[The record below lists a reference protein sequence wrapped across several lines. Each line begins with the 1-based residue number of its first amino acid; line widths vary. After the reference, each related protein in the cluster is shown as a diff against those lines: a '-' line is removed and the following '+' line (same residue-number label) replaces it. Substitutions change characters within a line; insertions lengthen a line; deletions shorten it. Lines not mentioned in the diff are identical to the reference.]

1 MGIDYRLTL
10 AGDLPVEQVAQR
22 ALPDP
27 AERPAGTAR
36 LLSVNLDA
44 AHGFAVGV
52 RAGRDGYVDVTADH
66 GQWLWK
72 PKQYVSLTFHM
83 DKQADPVWAVGGML
97 TIVHRVLHTGPE
109 DATLVLNG
117 DWLLLHRAGGTLVR
131 HRASW
136 WDNYGVGDMF
146 TG

>member
-1 MGIDYRLTL
+1 MGIDYTLTL
-10 AGDLPVEQVAQR
+10 AGDPPVEQLAQR

-27 AERPAGTAR
+27 AERPAGTPP

-44 AHGFAVGV
+44 ARGFAVSV
-52 RAGRDGYVDVTADH
+52 LARRNGYVDVTADH
-66 GQWLWK
+66 GQWVWQ
-72 PKQYVSLTFHM
+72 PKLCVSLTFHM

-97 TIVHRVLHTGPE
+97 DVVGRVLHTGPE

-117 DWLLLHRAGGTLVR
+117 DRLLLHRAGGALVR